1 MSRGAGPHPL
11 TPSPSALG
19 EGEPPGTEWWQGRR
33 GQTDSLLLEVNELR
47 CLFPLRRGPADLLRR
62 RVHHVHAVDAV
73 SFALRRGEIVA
84 LVGESGCGKSTIGRM
99 LVKLQEPTGG
109 SIRFQGQDVSHLEGA
124 ALKAFRRRAQIIFQN
139 PFEAF
144 DPRLTIGDSLMQAL
158 RIHAIGAKDEREALI
173 AQMMERAGLRPA
185 HDFLARYPHELSG
198 GQSQRIATVRSML
211 LAPELLVADEPVSML
226 DVSVRADILNQ
237 LLDLRDEE
245 GMGIVFI
252 THDLAVARYIANRI
266 FVMYLGMFVE
276 VGPAEE
282 IIANPRHP
290 YTRALL
296 SNTLPARDD
305 ERRGEPMAIGGEVP
319 TPVDLHPG
327 CRFANRCPFV
337 FDRCRV
343 ETPAL
348 LPHGGATDVACHL
361 YDT

>member
-1 MSRGAGPHPL
+1 MSTAP
-11 TPSPSALG
+11 
-19 EGEPPGTEWWQGRR
+19 
-33 GQTDSLLLEVNELR
+33 LLEVDNLR
-47 CLFPLRRGPADLLRR
+47 CLFPLRRGPAEWLRR
-62 RVHHVHAVDAV
+62 EAHSVHAVDAV

-109 SIRFQGQDVSHLEGA
+109 AIRFQGQNVAGLDGE
-124 ALKAFRRRAQIIFQN
+124 ALKAFRRRAQIVFQN

-144 DPRLTIGDSLMQAL
+144 DPRLTIRDSLMQGL
-158 RIHAIGAKDEREALI
+158 RIHGIGARDEREARI
-173 AQMMERAGLRPA
+173 VQAMERAGLRPA

-198 GQSQRIATVRSML
+198 GQLQRIATVRAML
-211 LAPELLVADEPVSML
+211 LAPDLLVADEPVSML

-252 THDLAVARYIANRI
+252 THDLAVARYLADRI

-276 VGPAEE
+276 VGPTEE

-290 YTRALL
+290 YAQALL
-296 SNTLPARDD
+296 SNTLPAGD
-305 ERRGEPMAIGGEVP
+305 EDRCQEPMAIGGEVP
-319 TPVDLHPG
+319 TPVDVPPG

-343 ETPAL
+343 ETPEL
-348 LPHGGATDVACHL
+348 QFHGGATEVACHL
-361 YDT
+361 SDAASAH

>member
-1 MSRGAGPHPL
+1 MSDVA
-11 TPSPSALG
+11 
-19 EGEPPGTEWWQGRR
+19 
-33 GQTDSLLLEVNELR
+33 LLEVDELR
-47 CLFPLRRGPADLLRR
+47 CLFPLRRGPVDLLTRQR
-62 RVHHVHAVDAV
+62 HHVHAVDAV
-73 SFALRRGEIVA
+73 SFSLRRGEIVA

-109 SIRFQGQDVSHLEGA
+109 SIRFHGEDVAGLDKD

-144 DPRLTIGDSLMQAL
+144 DPRLTIGSSLMQAL
-158 RIHAIGAKDEREALI
+158 RIHGIGTRQEREARI
-173 AQMMERAGLRPA
+173 VAAMERAGLRPA

-198 GQSQRIATVRSML
+198 GQSQRIATVRAML

-237 LLDLRDEE
+237 LLDLRDDE

-252 THDLAVARYIANRI
+252 THDLSVARYIANRI

-290 YTRALL
+290 YSQALL
-296 SNTLPARDD
+296 SNTLPAGDD
-305 ERRGEPMAIGGEVP
+305 ERRGEPLAIGGEVP
-319 TPVDLHPG
+319 TPVDVRPG

-337 FDRCRV
+337 FDRCRT

-348 LPHGGATDVACHL
+348 RPRGGVTDVACHL
-361 YDT
+361 YE